1 VYYGFQGGFTFTC
14 HATNQR
20 LFDLLKKTSENKLKE
35 YLLKYS
41 DSCKT
46 FSLECHQIVHSF
58 EPGKEDGSLK
68 DFVRQLE
75 EDGVIVRT
83 VVSGSM
89 DCVLKSQLVRLFAS
103 DLVQNQDD
111 LVHFKFLFCISVG

>member
-1 VYYGFQGGFTFTC
+1 
-14 HATNQR
+14 
-20 LFDLLKKTSENKLKE
+20 LLKKPPENKLKE